1 MSGLGGVGRALG
13 GEGTLMRPRWSCEG
27 GNGEK
32 RSFKRIMTRIHWPSV
47 LGWDVF
53 EEGVE
58 EEKPMMLNRYHVSSL
73 LSF

>member
-1 MSGLGGVGRALG
+1 
-13 GEGTLMRPRWSCEG
+13 MRPRWSCEG

-32 RSFKRIMTRIHWPSV
+32 RSFKRIMIRIHWPSV

-58 EEKPMMLNRYHVSSL
+58 EEKHVMLNRYHFSSL
-73 LSF
+73 RSL